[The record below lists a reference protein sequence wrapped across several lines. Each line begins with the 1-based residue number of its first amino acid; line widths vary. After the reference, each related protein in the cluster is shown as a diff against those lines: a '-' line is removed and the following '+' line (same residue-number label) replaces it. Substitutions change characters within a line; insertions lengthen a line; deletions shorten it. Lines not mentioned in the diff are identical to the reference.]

1 MIDRTLILDA
11 WSKRQQTPIVL
22 LVQGESEGRQ
32 LTMQLMDHGTP
43 ADLRGASVNFYYETP
58 APDSKE
64 IFLPMTL
71 EDGENGMVSVVM
83 TSAAV
88 ATAGTVEKTWVRV
101 SLPSGGNFQVLG
113 PVLFIAQGADTEA
126 IEASNDFSAL
136 DEALADTQRFIQR
149 YEALTDISY
158 YTAGMTTEAF
168 LTAMPAYTTVIVPG
182 TTAANLADA
191 PAQTCIYQLSKGAG
205 TDNMSGKC
213 YGAGD
218 TGEYFYTPALGWVKN
233 AKTGDLSAY
242 VPMAGVSYTNP
253 MTGPIFIDQNG
264 QDNVCR
270 LGIYQGAE
278 YDFVS
283 LAICPRGQNTQLNQ
297 LLIYPDGTAKVGN
310 TGVIITTDKVHKTLW
325 TGSWSSG
332 NISVPGFSDYSL
344 FEITYDNKG
353 SKTLAMKHGTYFRG
367 IGGFPASASTFMI
380 LGFGATFSGNTL
392 TFGYAAERNII
403 AGTQTE
409 LTVTSII
416 GIV

>member
-1 MIDRTLILDA
+1 MIDKTLVLDA

-71 EDGENGMVSVVM
+71 EDGEDGIVSVII

-233 AKTGDLSAY
+233 VKTGDLSAY
-242 VPMAGVSYTNP
+242 VPMAGTTPEAPITGRIFLDAEAETNYA
-253 MTGPIFIDQNG
+253 M
-264 QDNVCR
+264 
-270 LGIYQGAE
+270 LGTYVGATSE
-278 YDFVS
+278 Y
-283 LAICPRGQNTQLNQ
+283 LALALCPKGTSSPVNQ
-297 LLIYPDGTAKVGN
+297 IVVYADGTAKIGN
-310 TGVIITTDKVHKTLW
+310 TGTILTTDKVRKTLW

-332 NISVPGFSDYSL
+332 NITVPGFTDYSVY
-344 FEITYDNKG
+344 EITFSERGTKI
-353 SKTLAMKHGTYFRG
+353 LAARHSPYLRG
-367 IGGFPASASTFMI
+367 LGGFPHNDTDITIIAMSVEHN
-380 LGFGATFSGNTL
+380 GNTL
-392 TFGYAAERNII
+392 TFGRAKERVFASSDEVSLAIS
-403 AGTQTE
+403 
-409 LTVTSII
+409 SII
-416 GIV
+416 GVV